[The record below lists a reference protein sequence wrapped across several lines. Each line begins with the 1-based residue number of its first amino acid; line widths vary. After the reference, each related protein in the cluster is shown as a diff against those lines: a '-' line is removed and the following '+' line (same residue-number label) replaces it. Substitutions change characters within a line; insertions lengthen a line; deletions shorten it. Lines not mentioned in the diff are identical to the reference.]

1 MTQVIYILIQLYLIS
16 QMLITLQS
24 GCGLTDAVIL
34 VVQCPSKLQSR
45 RFVSLTEDPSL
56 HVRGEVVCVIRRGQ
70 CRARVV
76 ATYPDQSRVD
86 HVGRDQI
93 LSQEHKPELVVGGR
107 GGCIVRTIRA
117 HKGDRESQPVI
128 VGTDSTEQLRCL
140 QGVGVRGRFQGDVLV
155 GDAEVASNTIEALEE
170 PSREIDCV

>member
-1 MTQVIYILIQLYLIS
+1 
-16 QMLITLQS
+16 MLITLQS

-34 VVQCPSKLQSR
+34 VVQCPSELQSG

-56 HVRGEVVCVIRRGQ
+56 HVRGEIVCVIRRGQ
-70 CRARVV
+70 CRARVI

-86 HVGRDQI
+86 HVGRDQV

-107 GGCIVRTIRA
+107 GGWCSDRIVRTIRA
-117 HKGDRESQPVI
+117 HKGDRESQPVV
-128 VGTDSTEQLRCL
+128 VGTDSTEQFRCL
-140 QGVGVRGRFQGDVLV
+140 QGVGVRGHFQGDVLV